1 MNLSKLL
8 AASAHVVNCRNPERI
23 FRKSQWPLAI
33 YIETRISELD
43 VSDLGK
49 AEILQKIKEAEEQV
63 RGKVKGAEEKRKQ
76 LQAEGKRLALQKV
89 EAAESDL
96 RKKLDAETLDAR
108 KRIGAR
114 RQELLE
120 EGRSKADALT
130 ASARARMRDAKG
142 FVLTEFERAVDA

>member
-1 MNLSKLL
+1 M
-8 AASAHVVNCRNPERI
+8 
-23 FRKSQWPLAI
+23 AI

-43 VSDLGK
+43 VSDLEK

-63 RGKVKGAEEKRKQ
+63 RDTIKGAEEKRKQ

-89 EAAESDL
+89 EAAEADL
-96 RKKLDAETLDAR
+96 RKKLDAETLEA
-108 KRIGAR
+108 KKLVGAK

-120 EGRSKADALT
+120 EGRRKADAL
-130 ASARARMRDAKG
+130 ASSARARMRDAKG